1 MKKIP
6 NYRRIYTDMLL
17 MKYQDK
23 IEQCSS
29 ILKKENLSLLD
40 IITLNNMLS
49 NGSANNSIVNQKL
62 RSYDRSAI
70 FKILEYQKKNQLN
83 NSQLAKHFRLS
94 RNTVAKWKKIFSV

>member
-1 MKKIP
+1 
-6 NYRRIYTDMLL
+6 MLL

-49 NGSANNSIVNQKL
+49 NGSANNSIINQKL
-62 RSYDRSAI
+62 RSYDRAAI